1 MFNLIKN
8 HEDFCSSPWITMDFV
23 CAFSFTTLTTL
34 KPPKD
39 WRLLL
44 SSIVS
49 SDSLIFFEARVS
61 ESSLCRFGAL
71 EAAIFSSLKPTI
83 VVTDFNRW
91 LIGFRLVA
99 RQRPFGNHRAWRPCC
114 VLPVGTPS
122 VVRLLKQ
129 AVRRKY
135 CNFNFILMYR
145 QKRMGHCQDLK
156 LL

>member
-23 CAFSFTTLTTL
+23 CAFSFRTLTTL

-71 EAAIFSSLKPTI
+71 EAAIFSSLKPTVDSRNWFQSMI
-83 VVTDFNRW
+83 NRVS
-91 LIGFRLVA
+91 LSSQAETFRESPSMTAMLCFTSRHA
-99 RQRPFGNHRAWRPCC
+99 
-114 VLPVGTPS
+114 LSGTASKTSSTPW
-122 VVRLLKQ
+122 
-129 AVRRKY
+129 
-135 CNFNFILMYR
+135 IL
-145 QKRMGHCQDLK
+145 
-156 LL
+156 